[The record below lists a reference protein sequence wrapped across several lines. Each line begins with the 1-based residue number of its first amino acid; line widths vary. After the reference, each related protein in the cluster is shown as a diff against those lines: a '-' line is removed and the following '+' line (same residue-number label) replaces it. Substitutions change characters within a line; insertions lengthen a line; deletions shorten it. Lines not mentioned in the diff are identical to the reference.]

1 MSWPRVYRIAL
12 RLLPAELRARHGAA
26 MEVLFARE
34 LERARTRGPLHAA
47 LAGARGIWDVVRRS
61 AYEHLRPPRGVAFD
75 SRALLRHHATSFV
88 IAFVALTTA
97 LLANFMSKQLPQ
109 LRATEATA
117 ATIAEA
123 VLLSV
128 PFTAALTIPM
138 AVFVAVLWQFTR
150 LAAEGTLTDVPRER
164 GRLRRL
170 VVPVIGAALGIAA
183 LSFVVTAEIVPRAN
197 GRLLGVLT
205 QRATAPTDRTMTI
218 GELRAAARTVRPAS
232 EPVALARLA
241 RYEIEVQ
248 KKFALPAACVFLALA
263 AIAIAL
269 SVPRGGVPL
278 VIGASVA
285 VFGTYY
291 GTMVASES
299 LANHLV
305 VPPFVAMWSANA
317 FLLAAASLAIWVR
330 RAPRPSSGG
339 GAVVIGR

>member
-12 RLLPAELRARHGAA
+12 HLLTAELRGRHGAA
-26 MEVLFARE
+26 MELLFARE
-34 LERARTRGPLHAA
+34 LERARARGSLHAA

-61 AYEHLRPPRGVAFD
+61 AYEHLRRPRGVAPD
-75 SRALLRHHATSFV
+75 SRELLHHHATSFGM
-88 IAFVALTTA
+88 AFMALTPA
-97 LLANFMSKQLPQ
+97 LLASFISKQLPQ
-109 LRATEATA
+109 LRATGASA
-117 ATIAEA
+117 ATVAEA
-123 VLLSV
+123 MVLSV

-150 LAAEGTLTDVPRER
+150 LGADGTLTDVQRER
-164 GRLRRL
+164 GGLRRL
-170 VVPVIGAALGIAA
+170 VVPVLGAALGIAA

-197 GRLLGVLT
+197 ERLLGVLT
-205 QRATAPTDRTMTI
+205 QRATAPTDRTLTI
-218 GELRAAARTVRPAS
+218 GELRAAARTIRPAT

-248 KKFALPAACVFLALA
+248 KKFALPAACVFLTLA

-269 SVPRGGVPL
+269 SVPRGGMPL

-291 GTMVASES
+291 VTMIAGET
-299 LANHLV
+299 LANQLV
-305 VPPFVAMWSANA
+305 VPPFVAMWGANTL
-317 FLLAAASLAIWVR
+317 LLAAASLAIWIR
-330 RAPRPSSGG
+330 REPRPSNGG